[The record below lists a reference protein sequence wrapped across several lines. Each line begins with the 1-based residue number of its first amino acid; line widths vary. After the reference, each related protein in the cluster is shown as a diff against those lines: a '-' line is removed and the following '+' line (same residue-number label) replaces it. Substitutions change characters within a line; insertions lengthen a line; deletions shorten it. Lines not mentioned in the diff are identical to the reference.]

1 VGSKIDTEGSLLAQL
16 IIAMLQNDGFQ
27 TVDRSQLGTT
37 DVNRKALLAGEI
49 DVYPEYTGT
58 ALTQFFVKDKLPLA
72 LSKEATTAYEKV
84 KQLDASENKL
94 DWLAA
99 APANN
104 TWAIAVP
111 KKLSDTQNIRTLAD
125 WASYINKGGDVKL
138 VASAE
143 FLQRDDAF
151 PAFEKAYGFTLK
163 PAQIVSLS
171 GGNTAQT
178 EGAAAQGQSGANAAM
193 AYGTD
198 GSLSA
203 LDLVLLADPKAVQ
216 PVYRPAPVFRDE
228 VIKKYPE
235 IPGLLDPVFQK
246 LTTETLQQ
254 LNAKIA
260 VDGQEPNKVANEF
273 LVQQGGGDAGIHPA
287 GEAADDPLIAPNP
300 LSDRLHSL
308 SDEVPH
314 FPGSLAAAD
323 VVEEVAQ
330 NLPAAGGMRDL
341 GVELDAVQGP
351 AAVPDGGDRAV
362 GRPGQGNE
370 IVRQRLDHIAVAHPN
385 L

>member
-1 VGSKIDTEGSLLAQL
+1 MSRIRSLVLIAAAVAALALLVACAQPTTSTPPGASTSATGTATSSANASGTTGTKGPIRVGSKIDTEGSLLAQL
-16 IIAMLQNDGFQ
+16 IIAMLQNNGFQ

-58 ALTQFFVKDKLPLA
+58 ALTQFFAKDKLPLT
-72 LSKEATTAYEKV
+72 LSKEATAAYEKV

-94 DWLAA
+94 VWLAA

-104 TWAIAVP
+104 TWGIAVP
-111 KKLSDTQNIRTLAD
+111 KKLSDDQKIKTLAD
-125 WASYINKGGDVKL
+125 WAAYINRGGNVKL

-260 VDGQEPNKVANEF
+260 VDCQEPNKVANEF
-273 LVQQGGGDAGIHPA
+273 LVQQGF
-287 GEAADDPLIAPNP
+287 LK
-300 LSDRLHSL
+300 
-308 SDEVPH
+308 
-314 FPGSLAAAD
+314 
-323 VVEEVAQ
+323 
-330 NLPAAGGMRDL
+330 
-341 GVELDAVQGP
+341 
-351 AAVPDGGDRAV
+351 
-362 GRPGQGNE
+362 
-370 IVRQRLDHIAVAHPN
+370 
-385 L
+385 